1 MLSFASEAP
10 ELQALKVR
18 ASSASVIGKY
28 EIAILRTL
36 GFAPL
41 ENLLWRRVN
50 SGSYPSL
57 LDDVEIRL
65 L

>member
-41 ENLLWRRVN
+41 KKSPVAQ
-50 SGSYPSL
+50 GQ
-57 LDDVEIRL
+57 
-65 L
+65 

>member
-41 ENLLWRRVN
+41 EIPCGAGSIVVLIRRC
-50 SGSYPSL
+50 L
-57 LDDVEIRL
+57 TM
-65 L
+65 